1 MITTLILISTI
12 IISRLH
18 HLQAM
23 WKLESSAARDFGVI
37 SGKRK
42 RRWKL
47 LYIFG

>member
-12 IISRLH
+12 IISRLR

-23 WKLESSAARDFGVI
+23 WKLEAARDFGVI

-42 RRWKL
+42 RRWK
-47 LYIFG
+47 